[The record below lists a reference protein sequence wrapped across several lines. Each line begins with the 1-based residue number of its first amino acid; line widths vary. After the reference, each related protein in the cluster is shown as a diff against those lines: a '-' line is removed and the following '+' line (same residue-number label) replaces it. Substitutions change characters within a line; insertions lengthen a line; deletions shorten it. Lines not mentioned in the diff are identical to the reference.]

1 MLQASLFIICLKY
14 IVDVVIVGTQAGH
27 AEVVSEN
34 VRNDYSYI
42 FANNPIRNALI
53 ARCVTGLGPNNNED
67 NNALG
72 GLYFNGSR
80 IPNEECGAS
89 AIQPNG
95 APITDF
101 VGVINLYQCG
111 ALPPAREGIYTCT
124 MMNSAMRNQSVRL
137 GIYIPGRS
145 KYDMTFLSNKFCKF
159 IQTSVNI
166 FANNYYCW
174 FRKRKPNRP
183 MCMGVFL

>member
-1 MLQASLFIICLKY
+1 MKY

-27 AEVVSEN
+27 ADVVSAN
-34 VRNDYSYI
+34 VLNDYSYI
-42 FANNPIRNALI
+42 FGDNPIRNALI

-72 GLYFNGSR
+72 GLYFNGIR
-80 IPNEECGAS
+80 IPNGECDAS
-89 AIQPNG
+89 AIQPSG

-145 KYDMTFLSNKFCKF
+145 KYDIIIMTFLSNKFCKF
-159 IQTSVNI
+159 MQTSVN
-166 FANNYYCW
+166 FFC
-174 FRKRKPNRP
+174 
-183 MCMGVFL
+183 